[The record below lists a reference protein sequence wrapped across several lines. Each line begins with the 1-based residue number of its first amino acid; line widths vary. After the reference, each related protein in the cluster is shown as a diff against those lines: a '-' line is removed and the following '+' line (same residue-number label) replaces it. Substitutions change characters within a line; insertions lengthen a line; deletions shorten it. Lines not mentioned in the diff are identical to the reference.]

1 MEDHYFYNIIKDWGV
16 YAIFVLC
23 MIEGDITLLI
33 SGVMAHSRFF
43 GDYSFGKVFF
53 FGMAGGV
60 AGDSFGY
67 WLGRFFANKIEQFKF
82 YQKSQPRIER
92 LVDKFGGLAIVVSK
106 YIYGVRVAICISS
119 GVGKMP
125 FSRFLLSD
133 LLSCSIWALLLAGVG
148 YFFSG
153 LVTSIIGDFQRIG
166 IALLVIVA
174 VGILAFYLVEKL
186 WLSKKVE
193 TIEPETIHML
203 EEKIHDIG
211 DRLHIPHKHEEKL
224 AVGIKSR
231 GENGENGDSIKKNAE
246 KDLHEDSKI

>member
-1 MEDHYFYNIIKDWGV
+1 MEDHVFYNFIKDWGV

-23 MIEGDITLLI
+23 MVEGDITLLI

-43 GDYSFGKVFF
+43 GEYSFGRVFF

-67 WLGRFFANKIEQFKF
+67 WLGRFFANRIKNYKF
-82 YQKSQPRIER
+82 YQKSQPRIEK
-92 LVDKFGGLAIVVSK
+92 LVDKFGGWAIIVSK

-119 GVGKMP
+119 GVGKLP
-125 FSRFLLSD
+125 FSRFLISD
-133 LLSCSIWALLLAGVG
+133 VISCSIWALLLAGVG

-153 LVTSIIGDFQRIG
+153 LVINIIGDFQRIG
-166 IALLVIVA
+166 IALLIIVA
-174 VGILAFYLVEKL
+174 VGILAFYLIEKL

-193 TIEPETIHML
+193 TIEPKTIHKL

-211 DRLHIPHKHEEKL
+211 DRLHIPHKHDEKV
-224 AVGIKSR
+224 AVGLKSQTDI
-231 GENGENGDSIKKNAE
+231 GESVKKDAE
-246 KDLHEDSKI
+246 ERLQKDTEI

>member
-1 MEDHYFYNIIKDWGV
+1 MEDHYFYKIIESYGV

-23 MIEGDITLLI
+23 MVEGDITLLI

-43 GDYSFGKVFF
+43 GEYSFGRVFL

-67 WLGRFFANKIEQFKF
+67 WLGRFFAARIKNYKF

-92 LVDKFGGLAIVVSK
+92 LVDKFGGWAIVVSK

-125 FSRFLLSD
+125 FSRFLIND
-133 LLSCSIWALLLAGVG
+133 IISCSIWALLLAGVG

-153 LVTSIIGDFQRIG
+153 LIISIIGDFQKIG
-166 IALLVIVA
+166 IALLVVVA
-174 VGILAFYLVEKL
+174 IGILAFYLIERI
-186 WLSKKVE
+186 WLSKRVE
-193 TIEPETIHML
+193 KIEAETIHKL
-203 EEKIHDIG
+203 EEKLHVIEDK
-211 DRLHIPHKHEEKL
+211 LHIPHKHDKVKREIKEEL
-224 AVGIKSR
+224 IT
-231 GENGENGDSIKKNAE
+231 
-246 KDLHEDSKI
+246 KD

>member
-1 MEDHYFYNIIKDWGV
+1 MDHPFYNIIETYGV

-43 GDYSFGKVFF
+43 GEYSFAKVFL

-67 WLGRFFANKIEQFKF
+67 WVGRFFAPTIEKYKF
-82 YQKSQPRIER
+82 YQRSQPRIER
-92 LVDKFGGLAIVVSK
+92 LVQKFGGMAIVVSK

-125 FSRFLLSD
+125 FQRFLLND
-133 LLSCSIWALLLAGVG
+133 VISCSIWALLLSGVG

-153 LVTSIIGDFQRIG
+153 AITSIIGDFQQIG
-166 IALLVIVA
+166 VVLLIIVVLGI
-174 VGILAFYLVEKL
+174 VGFYLIERF

-193 TIEPETIHML
+193 ETSPEQIHRI
-203 EEKIHDIG
+203 EEKIHVI
-211 DRLHIPHKHEEKL
+211 EEKL
-224 AVGIKSR
+224 QEKFHLSTHKIETQTTEEIAKSTVANAADKKEEKKF
-231 GENGENGDSIKKNAE
+231 EN
-246 KDLHEDSKI
+246 

>member
-1 MEDHYFYNIIKDWGV
+1 MEDHAFYKIIESYGV

-43 GDYSFGKVFF
+43 GEYSFGRVFL

-67 WLGRFFANKIEQFKF
+67 WLGRFFAARIKNYKF
-82 YQKSQPRIER
+82 YQKSQPRIEN
-92 LVDKFGGLAIVVSK
+92 LVEKFGGWAIVVSK

-125 FSRFLLSD
+125 FTRFLIND
-133 LLSCSIWALLLAGVG
+133 AISCSIWAMLLAGVG

-153 LVTSIIGDFQRIG
+153 LITNIIGDFKKIG
-166 IALLVIVA
+166 IVLLVIVA
-174 VGILAFYLVEKL
+174 LGILAFYLVERI
-186 WLSKKVE
+186 WLSKRVE
-193 TIEPETIHML
+193 KLEPETIHKL
-203 EEKIHDIG
+203 EEKLHVIEDK
-211 DRLHIPHKHEEKL
+211 LHIPHKHEDK
-224 AVGIKSR
+224 IKR
-231 GENGENGDSIKKNAE
+231 ENKER
-246 KDLHEDSKI
+246 

>member
-1 MEDHYFYNIIKDWGV
+1 MEDHYFYKIIESYGV

-43 GDYSFGKVFF
+43 GEYSFGRVFL

-67 WLGRFFANKIEQFKF
+67 WLGRFFAARIKNYKF

-92 LVDKFGGLAIVVSK
+92 LVDKFGGWAIVVSK

-125 FSRFLLSD
+125 FSRFLIND
-133 LLSCSIWALLLAGVG
+133 IISCSIWALLLAGVG

-153 LVTSIIGDFQRIG
+153 LIISIIGDFQKIG

-174 VGILAFYLVEKL
+174 IGILAFYLIEKI
-186 WLSKKVE
+186 WLSKRVE
-193 TIEPETIHML
+193 KIEPETIHKL
-203 EEKIHDIG
+203 EEKLHKIEDK
-211 DRLHIPHKHEEKL
+211 LHIPHKHDDLVKSEKQK
-224 AVGIKSR
+224 VKS
-231 GENGENGDSIKKNAE
+231 DDLVKNE
-246 KDLHEDSKI
+246 K

>member
-1 MEDHYFYNIIKDWGV
+1 MEEHYFYKIIETWGV

-43 GDYSFGKVFF
+43 GEYSFGKVFL

-67 WLGRFFANKIEQFKF
+67 WLGRFFAAKIQNYKF

-92 LVDKFGGLAIVVSK
+92 LVDKFGGWAIVVSK
-106 YIYGVRVAICISS
+106 YIYGVRVAITISS

-125 FSRFLLSD
+125 FSRFLIND
-133 LLSCSIWALLLAGVG
+133 IISCSIWALMLAGIG

-153 LVTSIIGDFQRIG
+153 LITSIIGDFQKIG
-166 IALLVIVA
+166 IALLVLVA
-174 VGILAFYLVEKL
+174 VGIATFYLIERF
-186 WLSKKVE
+186 WLAKKVE

-203 EEKIHDIG
+203 EEKLHVIEDK
-211 DRLHIPHKHEEKL
+211 LHIPHKHDEKL
-224 AVGIKSR
+224 KV
-231 GENGENGDSIKKNAE
+231 E
-246 KDLHEDSKI
+246 KERSTKL

>member
-1 MEDHYFYNIIKDWGV
+1 MEDHYFYKIIESYGV

-23 MIEGDITLLI
+23 MVEGDITLLI

-43 GDYSFGKVFF
+43 GEYSFGRVFL

-67 WLGRFFANKIEQFKF
+67 WLGRFFAARIKNYKF

-92 LVDKFGGLAIVVSK
+92 LVDKFGGWAIVVSK

-125 FSRFLLSD
+125 FSRFLIND
-133 LLSCSIWALLLAGVG
+133 IISCSIWALLLAGVG

-153 LVTSIIGDFQRIG
+153 LIISIIGDFQKIG

-174 VGILAFYLVEKL
+174 IGILAFYLIERI
-186 WLSKKVE
+186 WLSKRVE
-193 TIEPETIHML
+193 KIEPETIHKL
-203 EEKIHDIG
+203 EEKLHKIEDK
-211 DRLHIPHKHEEKL
+211 LHIPHKHDDLVKSEKRK
-224 AVGIKSR
+224 VNS
-231 GENGENGDSIKKNAE
+231 E
-246 KDLHEDSKI
+246 K